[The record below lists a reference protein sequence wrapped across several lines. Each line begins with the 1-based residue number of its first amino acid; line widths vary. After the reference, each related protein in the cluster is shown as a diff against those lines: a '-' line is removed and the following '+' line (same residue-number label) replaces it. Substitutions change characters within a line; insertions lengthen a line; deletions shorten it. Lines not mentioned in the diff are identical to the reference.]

1 MCINNLNCNNN
12 NSMHF
17 MDNSILSKSGEKYVS
32 DDYDKKTKKNG
43 DVTNKKNPY
52 RKPWSS

>member
-52 RKPWSS
+52 RKP